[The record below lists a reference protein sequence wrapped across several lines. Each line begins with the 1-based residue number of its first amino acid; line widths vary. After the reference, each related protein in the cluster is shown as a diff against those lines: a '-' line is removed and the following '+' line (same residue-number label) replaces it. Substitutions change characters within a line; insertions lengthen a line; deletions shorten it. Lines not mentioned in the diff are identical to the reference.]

1 MGQLATQK
9 EKLDSVRDLLARADV
24 MDAIAKVAPKHL
36 TPDRITRI
44 AMTSIMRTPKL
55 ADCTPQSLL
64 GALLTCTQ
72 LGLEPDDAGGRAY
85 LIPYANHK
93 KGITEVQLIVGYKGL
108 MELARRSGDI
118 VGLEARV
125 VYDGDNFD
133 YCYGSEPSLTH
144 KPKVGAA
151 KKTPVAVYAVARLK
165 TGEPQFE
172 VMDIAEV
179 NAIRD
184 RSRAGKSGPWVTDF
198 AEMARK
204 TVMRRLC
211 KYLPS
216 SPELAQ
222 AVTLDEQ
229 VDAGVAQSLA
239 PVVFDDK
246 PQSQLSSLDAL
257 AEQSEQRRPVPVKEA
272 IHNSARADKA
282 NATIA
287 AVKAEGDVPE
297 CDDATYGTVAKLWL
311 DLSAEQKEDTRKKF
325 KDLKMIVQVR
335 HWPQP
340 DAQDLLDYIREEHPV
355 DAVA

>member
-1 MGQLATQK
+1 MTQLATQNQ
-9 EKLDSVRDLLARADV
+9 KLDSIKALFARADV
-24 MDAIAKVAPKHL
+24 MDAIRQVAPKHL

-44 AMTSIMRTPKL
+44 AMTSIVRTPKL

-85 LIPYANHK
+85 LIPYK
-93 KGITEVQLIVGYKGL
+93 DQCTLIIGYKGL

-125 VYDGDNFD
+125 VYDCDDFD
-133 YCYGSEPSLTH
+133 YRYGSDPSLTH
-144 KPKVGAA
+144 KPKVGLQT
-151 KKTPVAVYAVARLK
+151 KTPVAVYAVARLK
-165 TGEPQFE
+165 NGTPQFE

-184 RSRAGKSGPWVTDF
+184 RSRAGKAGPWVTDF

-216 SPELAQ
+216 SPELSQ

-229 VDAGVAQSLA
+229 VDAGVAQSIA
-239 PVVFDDK
+239 PVMFDVK
-246 PQSQLSSLDAL
+246 PQARLSSLDAL
-257 AEQSEQRRPVPVKEA
+257 AEQSEQRQERTGTLAAEHTVIATHSPKATRAAEKPADATCTEETYAAIQELWMTMGNEDKAPVKK
-272 IHNSARADKA
+272 NFD
-282 NATIA
+282 
-287 AVKAEGDVPE
+287 
-297 CDDATYGTVAKLWL
+297 
-311 DLSAEQKEDTRKKF
+311 F
-325 KDLKMIVQVR
+325 KMIVDVKQ
-335 HWPQP
+335 WKQS
-340 DAQDLLDYIREEHPV
+340 DAQDLLEHLRAEHPLEV
-355 DAVA
+355 LA